1 MSELSDSFVRSILSA
16 DAVGFSKL
24 VSKNEYETLAS
35 LKQCIDIFSEV
46 IESLSG
52 RIFHSAGDSV
62 FAEFKNSDAALE
74 AAIQIQKRLMD
85 YNKRTKLQQLT
96 FRIGLDT
103 GDVIADSENLLGEA
117 VNFASRLESFAQPC
131 GISVSSRFYS
141 DLGDKKIDF
150 KDHGIQNIK
159 NSSIHAFDVVLPGLA
174 TRRFLSKTQKRS
186 VFACAFLLM
195 IAAAFAYYQVYFVT
209 KYTSSSIAVL
219 PFTNDT
225 GDEALDY
232 VASGLSNEVSQ
243 SIAKVSSLKVL
254 SRSSVN
260 IAVLDGLDVEG
271 TAQKLGLDHLIHGTL
286 FKKGNEI
293 VLELSIFE
301 ADGLSNI
308 MVISKAGNI
317 TDLISDRSKLV
328 SAVLN
333 DIDVPLSNAE
343 FQNALQQGTL
353 NIEAFEEFLKGD
365 YRFSLRT
372 PEDVD
377 AAEQHFNNAI
387 KIDPNFA
394 RPYGYLSILHTRL
407 VDPIIA
413 SSFDPLEVEHSTYLA
428 DLTSRVAA
436 ALGPNIPE
444 ALFARSLVETF
455 ILGEHESAL
464 ATVDTALSL
473 KPSYADALALKASIL
488 NELGNFDAA
497 ITALDKAKVL
507 RPGYPVEY
515 IIIEAGTRLMQE
527 NWSEGKRLSEA
538 TIERLPEY
546 IDGYVYLI
554 CADIA
559 LDNFDDALWSYEE
572 LLILDP
578 SFEIGKWA
586 KYNDSEYIVDLA
598 KSSFEELLEYASF

>member
-1 MSELSDSFVRSILSA
+1 MSELGNGFVRSILSA

-24 VSKNEYETLAS
+24 VSKHEYETLAS
-35 LKQCIDIFSEV
+35 LKQCVDIISEV
-46 IESLSG
+46 IESSSG

-62 FAEFKNSDAALE
+62 FAEFNNSDAALK

-85 YNKRTKLQQLT
+85 YNQRTKLQKLT

-103 GDVIADSENLLGEA
+103 GDVFADSENLLGEA

-131 GISVSSRFYS
+131 GISVSSRFHS
-141 DLGDKKIDF
+141 DLDDKNTDF

-174 TRRFLSKTQKRS
+174 TRRFFSKTFKRS

-195 IAAAFAYYQVYFVT
+195 MAAAFTYYQVFFVT
-209 KYTSSSIAVL
+209 KYTTSSIAVL
-219 PFTNDT
+219 PFINDT
-225 GDEALDY
+225 GDDALDY
-232 VASGLSNEVSQ
+232 VASGLSSEVSQ
-243 SIAKVSSLKVL
+243 AIARVPSLNVL
-254 SRSSVN
+254 ARSSVN
-260 IAVLDGLDVEG
+260 IAVLDGLDVES

-286 FKKGNEI
+286 FNKGNKV

-301 ADGLSNI
+301 TDGSSNI
-308 MVISKAGNI
+308 TVFSKAGNI

-333 DIDVPLSNAE
+333 DLDVPLSNAE
-343 FQNALQQGTL
+343 LQNAIQQGTL

-365 YRFSLRT
+365 YRFDLRT
-372 PEDVD
+372 TEDIE

-394 RPYGYLSILHTRL
+394 RPYGYLSILHTRI

-428 DLTSRVAA
+428 DLTSRVAV
-436 ALGPNIPE
+436 ALGPNVPE

-455 ILGEHESAL
+455 ILGQHESAL
-464 ATVDTALSL
+464 TTVDTALSL
-473 KPSYADALALKASIL
+473 KPSYADALALKASVL

-497 ITALDKAKVL
+497 TAALDKAKGL

-527 NWSEGKRLSEA
+527 DWSEGKRLAEA

-546 IDGYVYLI
+546 VDGYVYLI

-559 LDNFDDALWSYEE
+559 LENFDDALWSYEE

-578 SFEIGKWA
+578 DFEIEKWA

-598 KSSFEELLEYASF
+598 KSSFEQLLKYSSF

>member
-1 MSELSDSFVRSILSA
+1 MSELGNGFVRSILSA

-24 VSKNEYETLAS
+24 VSKHEYETLAS
-35 LKQCIDIFSEV
+35 LKQCVDIISEV
-46 IESLSG
+46 IESSSG

-62 FAEFKNSDAALE
+62 FAEFNNSDAALK

-85 YNKRTKLQQLT
+85 YNQRTKLQKLT

-103 GDVIADSENLLGEA
+103 GDVFADSENLLGEA

-131 GISVSSRFYS
+131 GISVSSRFHS
-141 DLGDKKIDF
+141 DLDDKNTDF

-159 NSSIHAFDVVLPGLA
+159 NSSIHAFDVILPGLA
-174 TRRFLSKTQKRS
+174 TRRFFSKTFKRS

-195 IAAAFAYYQVYFVT
+195 MAAAFTCYQVFFVT
-209 KYTSSSIAVL
+209 KYTTSSIAVL
-219 PFTNDT
+219 PFINDT
-225 GDEALDY
+225 GDDALDY
-232 VASGLSNEVSQ
+232 VASGLSSEVSQ
-243 SIAKVSSLKVL
+243 AIARVPSLNVL
-254 SRSSVN
+254 ARSSVN
-260 IAVLDGLDVEG
+260 IAVLDGLDVES
-271 TAQKLGLDHLIHGTL
+271 TAQKLGLDHLIYGTL
-286 FKKGNEI
+286 FNKGNKV

-301 ADGLSNI
+301 TDGSSNI
-308 MVISKAGNI
+308 TVFSKAGNI

-333 DIDVPLSNAE
+333 DLDVPLSNAE
-343 FQNALQQGTL
+343 LQNAIQQGTL

-365 YRFSLRT
+365 YRFDLRT
-372 PEDVD
+372 PEDIE

-394 RPYGYLSILHTRL
+394 RPYGYLSILHTRI

-428 DLTSRVAA
+428 DLTSRVAV
-436 ALGPNIPE
+436 ALGPNVPE

-455 ILGEHESAL
+455 ILGQHESAL
-464 ATVDTALSL
+464 TTVDTALSL
-473 KPSYADALALKASIL
+473 KPSYADALALKASVL

-497 ITALDKAKVL
+497 TAALDKAKGL

-527 NWSEGKRLSEA
+527 DWSEGKRLAEA

-546 IDGYVYLI
+546 VDGYVYLI

-559 LDNFDDALWSYEE
+559 LENFDDALWSYEE

-578 SFEIGKWA
+578 DFEIEKWA

-598 KSSFEELLEYASF
+598 KSSFEQLLKYSSF

>member
-1 MSELSDSFVRSILSA
+1 MSELGNGFVRSILSA

-24 VSKNEYETLAS
+24 VSKHEYETLAS
-35 LKQCIDIFSEV
+35 LKQCVDIISEV
-46 IESLSG
+46 IESSSG

-62 FAEFKNSDAALE
+62 FAEFNNSDAALK

-85 YNKRTKLQQLT
+85 YNQRTKLQKLT

-103 GDVIADSENLLGEA
+103 GDVFADSENLLGEA

-131 GISVSSRFYS
+131 GISVSSRFHS
-141 DLGDKKIDF
+141 DLDDKNTDF

-159 NSSIHAFDVVLPGLA
+159 NSSIHALDVVLPGLA
-174 TRRFLSKTQKRS
+174 TRRFFSKTFKRS

-195 IAAAFAYYQVYFVT
+195 MAAAFTCYQVFFVT
-209 KYTSSSIAVL
+209 KYTTSSIAVL
-219 PFTNDT
+219 PFINDT
-225 GDEALDY
+225 GDDALDY
-232 VASGLSNEVSQ
+232 VASGLSSEVSQ
-243 SIAKVSSLKVL
+243 AIARVPSLNVL
-254 SRSSVN
+254 ARSSVN
-260 IAVLDGLDVEG
+260 IAVLDGLDIES

-286 FKKGNEI
+286 FNKGNKV

-301 ADGLSNI
+301 TDGSSNI
-308 MVISKAGNI
+308 TVFSKAGNI

-333 DIDVPLSNAE
+333 DLDVPLSNADL
-343 FQNALQQGTL
+343 QNAIQQGTL

-365 YRFSLRT
+365 YRFDLRT
-372 PEDVD
+372 PEDIE

-394 RPYGYLSILHTRL
+394 RPYGYLSILHTRI

-428 DLTSRVAA
+428 DLTSRVAV
-436 ALGPNIPE
+436 ALGPNVPE

-455 ILGEHESAL
+455 ILGQHESAL
-464 ATVDTALSL
+464 TTVDTALSL
-473 KPSYADALALKASIL
+473 RPSYADALALKASVL

-497 ITALDKAKVL
+497 TAALDKAKGL

-527 NWSEGKRLSEA
+527 DWSEGKRLAEA

-546 IDGYVYLI
+546 VDGYVYLI

-559 LDNFDDALWSYEE
+559 LENFDDALWSYEE

-578 SFEIGKWA
+578 DFEIEKWA

-598 KSSFEELLEYASF
+598 KSSFEQLLKYSSF

>member
-1 MSELSDSFVRSILSA
+1 MSKLSDSFVRSILSA

-35 LKQCIDIFSEV
+35 LKQCMDIFSEV

-62 FAEFKNSDAALE
+62 FAEFTDSDAALE
-74 AAIQIQKRLMD
+74 AAIQVQRRLME
-85 YNKRTKLQQLT
+85 YNERTKLQQLT

-103 GDVIADSENLLGEA
+103 GDVFADSENLLGEA

-141 DLGDKKIDF
+141 DLSDKKTEF
-150 KDHGIQNIK
+150 RDHGIQNIK
-159 NSSIHAFDVVLPGLA
+159 NSSVHALDVVLPSLA

-186 VFACAFLLM
+186 AIAFAFLVI
-195 IAAAFAYYQVYFVT
+195 IAVAFASYQTYFVT

-219 PFTNDT
+219 PFINDT

-232 VASGLSNEVSQ
+232 VTSGLSNEVSQ
-243 SIAKVSSLKVL
+243 SISKVSSLKVL

-260 IAVLDGLDVEG
+260 IAILDGLDIAG
-271 TAQKLGLDHLIHGTL
+271 TAQTLGLDHLIYGTL
-286 FKKGNEI
+286 FKSGNEI

-301 ADGLSNI
+301 ADGSSDV
-308 MVISKAGNI
+308 MVFSKAGNI
-317 TDLISDRSKLV
+317 TDLISDRSEMV
-328 SAVLN
+328 SDVLS
-333 DIDVPLSNAE
+333 DIDVPLSNLE

-353 NIEAFEEFLKGD
+353 DIEAFEEFLKGD
-365 YRFSLRT
+365 YRFNLRT
-372 PEDVD
+372 PGDVD
-377 AAEQHFNNAI
+377 AAEEHFNNAI

-413 SSFDPLEVEHSTYLA
+413 SSFDLLEVKHSTYLA

-455 ILGEHESAL
+455 VLSEHQNAL
-464 ATVDTALSL
+464 KTVNRALSL

-488 NELGNFDAA
+488 NELKNYEAA
-497 ITALDKAKVL
+497 IISMEKAKYL
-507 RPGYPVEY
+507 NPSYPVEY
-515 IIIEAGTRLMQE
+515 IIIEAGTRLMQGDLTY
-527 NWSEGKRLSEA
+527 GKSLIET

-546 IDGYVYLI
+546 IDGYVFLI

-559 LDNFDDALWSYEE
+559 LGNYDDALWSYEE

-578 SFEIGKWA
+578 NFNIDIWA
-586 KYNDSEYIVDLA
+586 ELNDVEYIVELA
-598 KSSFEELLEYASF
+598 KRSFKELESLDGF

>member
-1 MSELSDSFVRSILSA
+1 MSELGNGFVRSILSA

-24 VSKNEYETLAS
+24 VSKHEYETLAS
-35 LKQCIDIFSEV
+35 LKQCVDIISEV
-46 IESLSG
+46 IESSSG

-62 FAEFKNSDAALE
+62 FAEFNNSDAALK

-85 YNKRTKLQQLT
+85 YNQRTKLQKLT

-103 GDVIADSENLLGEA
+103 GDVFADSENLLGEA

-131 GISVSSRFYS
+131 GISVSSRFHS
-141 DLGDKKIDF
+141 DLDDKNTDF

-159 NSSIHAFDVVLPGLA
+159 NSSIHALDVVLPGLA
-174 TRRFLSKTQKRS
+174 TRRFFSKTFKRS

-195 IAAAFAYYQVYFVT
+195 MAAAFTCYQVFFVT
-209 KYTSSSIAVL
+209 KYTTSSIAVL
-219 PFTNDT
+219 PFINDT
-225 GDEALDY
+225 GDDALDY
-232 VASGLSNEVSQ
+232 VASGLSSEVSQ
-243 SIAKVSSLKVL
+243 AIARVPSLNVL
-254 SRSSVN
+254 ARSSVN
-260 IAVLDGLDVEG
+260 IAVLDGLDIES

-286 FKKGNEI
+286 FNKGNKV

-301 ADGLSNI
+301 TDGSSNI
-308 MVISKAGNI
+308 TVFSKAGNI

-333 DIDVPLSNAE
+333 DLDVPLSNAE
-343 FQNALQQGTL
+343 LQNAIQQGTL

-365 YRFSLRT
+365 YRFDLRT
-372 PEDVD
+372 PEDIE

-394 RPYGYLSILHTRL
+394 RPYGYLSILHTRI

-428 DLTSRVAA
+428 DLTSRVAV
-436 ALGPNIPE
+436 ALGPNVPE

-455 ILGEHESAL
+455 ILGQHESAL
-464 ATVDTALSL
+464 TTVDTALSL
-473 KPSYADALALKASIL
+473 RPSYADALALKASVL

-497 ITALDKAKVL
+497 TAALDKAKGL

-527 NWSEGKRLSEA
+527 DWSEGKRLAEA

-546 IDGYVYLI
+546 VDGYVYLI

-559 LDNFDDALWSYEE
+559 LENFDDALWSYEE

-578 SFEIGKWA
+578 DFEIEKWA

-598 KSSFEELLEYASF
+598 KSSFEQLLKYSSF

>member
-1 MSELSDSFVRSILSA
+1 MSELGNGFVRSILSA

-24 VSKNEYETLAS
+24 VSKHEYETLAS
-35 LKQCIDIFSEV
+35 LKQCVDIISEV
-46 IESLSG
+46 IESSSG

-62 FAEFKNSDAALE
+62 FAEFNNSDAALK

-85 YNKRTKLQQLT
+85 YNQRTKLQKLT

-103 GDVIADSENLLGEA
+103 GDVFADSENLLGEA
-117 VNFASRLESFAQPC
+117 VNFASRLESFAQPG
-131 GISVSSRFYS
+131 GISVSSRFHS
-141 DLGDKKIDF
+141 DLDDKNTDF

-174 TRRFLSKTQKRS
+174 TRRFFSKTFKRS

-195 IAAAFAYYQVYFVT
+195 MAAAFTCYQVFFVT
-209 KYTSSSIAVL
+209 KYTTSSIAVL
-219 PFTNDT
+219 PFINDT
-225 GDEALDY
+225 GDDALDY
-232 VASGLSNEVSQ
+232 VASGLSSEVSQ
-243 SIAKVSSLKVL
+243 AIARVPSLNVL
-254 SRSSVN
+254 ARSSVN
-260 IAVLDGLDVEG
+260 IAVLDGLDVES

-286 FKKGNEI
+286 FNKGNKV

-301 ADGLSNI
+301 TDGSSNI
-308 MVISKAGNI
+308 TVFSKAGNI

-333 DIDVPLSNAE
+333 DLDVPLSNAE
-343 FQNALQQGTL
+343 LQNAIQQGTL

-365 YRFSLRT
+365 YRFDLRT
-372 PEDVD
+372 PEDIE

-394 RPYGYLSILHTRL
+394 RPYGYLSILHTRI

-428 DLTSRVAA
+428 DLTSRVAV
-436 ALGPNIPE
+436 ALGPNVPE

-455 ILGEHESAL
+455 ILGQHESAL
-464 ATVDTALSL
+464 TTVDTALSL
-473 KPSYADALALKASIL
+473 KPSYADALALKASVL

-497 ITALDKAKVL
+497 TAALDKAKGL

-527 NWSEGKRLSEA
+527 DWSEGKRLAEA

-546 IDGYVYLI
+546 VDGYVYLI

-559 LDNFDDALWSYEE
+559 LENFDDALWSYEE

-578 SFEIGKWA
+578 DFEIEKWA

-598 KSSFEELLEYASF
+598 KSSFEQLLKYSSF

>member
-1 MSELSDSFVRSILSA
+1 MSELGNGFVRSILSA

-24 VSKNEYETLAS
+24 VSKHEYETLAS
-35 LKQCIDIFSEV
+35 LKQCVDIISEV
-46 IESLSG
+46 IESSSG

-62 FAEFKNSDAALE
+62 FAEFNNSDAALE

-85 YNKRTKLQQLT
+85 YNQRTKLQKLT

-103 GDVIADSENLLGEA
+103 GDVFADSENLLGEA

-131 GISVSSRFYS
+131 GISVSSRFHS
-141 DLGDKKIDF
+141 DLVDKNTDF

-174 TRRFLSKTQKRS
+174 TRRFFSKTFKRS

-195 IAAAFAYYQVYFVT
+195 MAAAFTYYQVFFVT
-209 KYTSSSIAVL
+209 KYTTSSIAVL
-219 PFTNDT
+219 PFINDT
-225 GDEALDY
+225 GDDALDY
-232 VASGLSNEVSQ
+232 VASGLSSEVSQ
-243 SIAKVSSLKVL
+243 AIARVPSLNVL
-254 SRSSVN
+254 ARSSVN
-260 IAVLDGLDVEG
+260 IAVLDGLDVES

-286 FKKGNEI
+286 FNKGNKV

-301 ADGLSNI
+301 TDGSSNI
-308 MVISKAGNI
+308 TVFSKAGTI

-333 DIDVPLSNAE
+333 ALDVPLSNAE
-343 FQNALQQGTL
+343 LQNAIQQGTL

-365 YRFSLRT
+365 YRFDLRT
-372 PEDVD
+372 PEDIE

-394 RPYGYLSILHTRL
+394 RPYGYLSILHTRI

-428 DLTSRVAA
+428 DLTSRVAV
-436 ALGPNIPE
+436 ALGPNVPE

-455 ILGEHESAL
+455 ILGQHESAL
-464 ATVDTALSL
+464 TTVDTALSL
-473 KPSYADALALKASIL
+473 KPSYADALALKASVL

-497 ITALDKAKVL
+497 TAALDKAKGL

-527 NWSEGKRLSEA
+527 NWSEGKRLAEA

-546 IDGYVYLI
+546 VDGYVYLI

-559 LDNFDDALWSYEE
+559 LKNFDDALWSYEE

-578 SFEIGKWA
+578 DFEIEKWA

-598 KSSFEELLEYASF
+598 KSSFEQLLKYSSF